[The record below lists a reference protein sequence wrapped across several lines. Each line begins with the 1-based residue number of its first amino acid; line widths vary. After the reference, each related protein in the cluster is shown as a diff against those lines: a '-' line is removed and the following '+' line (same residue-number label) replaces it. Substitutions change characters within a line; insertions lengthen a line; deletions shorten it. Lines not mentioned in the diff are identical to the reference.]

1 MATFII
7 LAHMSEKG
15 LREIND
21 STKRADA
28 FRALAQSLD
37 VEVKDLYWTVGRYDL
52 VFVVEAPDDKV
63 LTTLALSS
71 GKLGYIRTETLRAFD
86 QAEMESILSGV
97 M

>member
-15 LREIND
+15 MREIKE

-28 FRALAQSLD
+28 MRALAESVG

-52 VFVVEAPDDKV
+52 VFVVDAPDDKV
-63 LTTLALSS
+63 LTTLALSA

-86 QAEMESILSGV
+86 QDEMESILSRV